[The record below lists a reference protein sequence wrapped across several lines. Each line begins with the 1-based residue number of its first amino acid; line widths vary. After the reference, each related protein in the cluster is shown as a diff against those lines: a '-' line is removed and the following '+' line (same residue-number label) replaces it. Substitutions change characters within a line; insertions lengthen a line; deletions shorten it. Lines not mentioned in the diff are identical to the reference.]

1 MATGYETNH
10 FDALMSNAATKNFVD
25 VCVHHATAIK
35 PAKTP
40 THPRKLTRM
49 ESVANPTMG
58 SMEYPTTLKTRKKSI
73 CLIWDIKFNSKYSP
87 KEPNKRSPNKWPYC
101 NFPRSSK
108 QVPNIDTNAMGLWRK
123 IRERERERERES

>member
-73 CLIWDIKFNSKYSP
+73 CLIWDIKFN
-87 KEPNKRSPNKWPYC
+87 WPW
-101 NFPRSSK
+101 RSSL
-108 QVPNIDTNAMGLWRK
+108 P
-123 IRERERERERES
+123 